1 MKVADMKIS
10 TRLTLGFGLVLLLV
24 VSLLTIGVANLN
36 QINGINEE
44 IVNTEW
50 VKADSAQSISTLI
63 RTIAYKT
70 LKLFVTS
77 DPDRAA
83 QIDQSILADGKSVI
97 AALQTFD
104 SLAYTPKEKS
114 LLVAIKAS
122 HTAYETSIGRVSSL
136 LAEGRR
142 DEAIQT
148 MNEKMLPLLEVVQK
162 QVDALV
168 GLQSELGQ
176 QRAAKASEDIALA
189 RTLMLVLGSAAVLVG
204 MGFAI
209 WISRGITRP
218 IHDAIR
224 VARTVAGGDLTSD
237 IAITA
242 RDETGQ
248 LLQALKEMN
257 EGLSTIVI
265 QVRTGADAIAVASN
279 QMTQGHTDLSKRT
292 EEQAASLQETASSME
307 EFTTTAIQNAT
318 NAKQASQLAVAASDT
333 AVCGGEVV
341 RQVIETIHDVT
352 ESSKKI
358 IEIIGVIEGIAFQ
371 TNILALNAAVEAA
384 RAGEQ
389 GRSFAVVA
397 GEVRSLAQRS
407 AVAAKEIN
415 GLIEDSVSKVEKSSA
430 LVKKAGHT
438 MVEIVQAV
446 KGVTDIMGEV
456 ATASAAQSG
465 DIEHMNSAV
474 AQMDAATQRN
484 ASLVKETT
492 AAATSLE
499 EQGRLLRD
507 AVGAFRVS
515 APQSARQTTQPGRPA
530 RSLEETL
537 TPARVSAFVPLAANH
552 GFGET

>member
-24 VSLLTIGVANLN
+24 MSLLTIGVANLN
-36 QINGINEE
+36 QINRINEE

-50 VKADSAQSISTLI
+50 VKADSAQSISILT
-63 RTIAYKT
+63 RTTAYKT
-70 LKLFVTS
+70 LELFVTS

-83 QIDQSILADGKSVI
+83 QIDQSILADGKSVV

-122 HTAYETSIGRVSSL
+122 HIAYEASFGQVASL

-148 MNEKMLPLLEVVQK
+148 MNEKMHPLLDVVQK

-176 QRAAKASEDIALA
+176 QRAAKASEDIGLA
-189 RTLMLVLGSAAVLVG
+189 RTLMLVLGSATVLVG

-218 IHDAIR
+218 IHDAMR
-224 VARTVAGGDLTSD
+224 VARTVAAGDLTSD

-265 QVRTGADAIAVASN
+265 QVRTGADAIAVASS

-292 EEQAASLQETASSME
+292 AEQAASLQETASSME
-307 EFTTTAIQNAT
+307 EFTTMAIQNAT

-430 LVKKAGHT
+430 LVEKAGHT

-446 KGVTDIMGEV
+446 KRVTDIMGKV
-456 ATASAAQSG
+456 ATASAGQSG

-474 AQMDAATQRN
+474 ARMDAATQRN

-515 APQSARQTTQPGRPA
+515 APESARQTTQPGQPA

-537 TPARVSAFVPLAANH
+537 TPAHVSALVPLAANQ
-552 GFGET
+552 GLGET

>member
-24 VSLLTIGVANLN
+24 MSLLTIGVANLN
-36 QINGINEE
+36 QINRINEE

-50 VKADSAQSISTLI
+50 VKADSAQSISILT
-63 RTIAYKT
+63 RTTAYKT
-70 LKLFVTS
+70 LELFVTS

-83 QIDQSILADGKSVI
+83 QIDQSILADGKSVV

-122 HTAYETSIGRVSSL
+122 HTAYEASFGQVASL

-148 MNEKMLPLLEVVQK
+148 MNEKMHPLLDVVQK

-176 QRAAKASEDIALA
+176 QRAAKASEDIGLA
-189 RTLMLVLGSAAVLVG
+189 RTLMLVLGSATVLVG

-218 IHDAIR
+218 IHDAMR
-224 VARTVAGGDLTSD
+224 VARTVAAGDLTSD

-265 QVRTGADAIAVASN
+265 QVRTGADAIAVASS

-292 EEQAASLQETASSME
+292 AEQAASLQETALSME
-307 EFTTTAIQNAT
+307 EFTTMAIQNAT

-358 IEIIGVIEGIAFQ
+358 IEIIGVIEGIAFRSSKRRYRAYEQ
-371 TNILALNAAVEAA
+371 CSGADGRCHTTERIAGKGDDSRCNLIGGTGQAPARRSRGVPGVGPGVCTANDAIGAA
-384 RAGEQ
+384 RQ
-389 GRSFAVVA
+389 
-397 GEVRSLAQRS
+397 
-407 AVAAKEIN
+407 
-415 GLIEDSVSKVEKSSA
+415 
-430 LVKKAGHT
+430 
-438 MVEIVQAV
+438 
-446 KGVTDIMGEV
+446 VTG
-456 ATASAAQSG
+456 
-465 DIEHMNSAV
+465 
-474 AQMDAATQRN
+474 
-484 ASLVKETT
+484 
-492 AAATSLE
+492 
-499 EQGRLLRD
+499 RD
-507 AVGAFRVS
+507 AHASPRECACSIGC
-515 APQSARQTTQPGRPA
+515 QSRLGRNIA
-530 RSLEETL
+530 GTL
-537 TPARVSAFVPLAANH
+537 S
-552 GFGET
+552 GCFGSGN

>member
-1 MKVADMKIS
+1 M
-10 TRLTLGFGLVLLLV
+10 
-24 VSLLTIGVANLN
+24 
-36 QINGINEE
+36 
-44 IVNTEW
+44 
-50 VKADSAQSISTLI
+50 
-63 RTIAYKT
+63 
-70 LKLFVTS
+70 
-77 DPDRAA
+77 
-83 QIDQSILADGKSVI
+83 
-97 AALQTFD
+97 
-104 SLAYTPKEKS
+104 
-114 LLVAIKAS
+114 
-122 HTAYETSIGRVSSL
+122 
-136 LAEGRR
+136 
-142 DEAIQT
+142 
-148 MNEKMLPLLEVVQK
+148 LEVVQK

-438 MVEIVQAV
+438 MVEIV
-446 KGVTDIMGEV
+446 VT
-456 ATASAAQSG
+456 S
-465 DIEHMNSAV
+465 
-474 AQMDAATQRN
+474 
-484 ASLVKETT
+484 
-492 AAATSLE
+492 
-499 EQGRLLRD
+499 
-507 AVGAFRVS
+507 
-515 APQSARQTTQPGRPA
+515 
-530 RSLEETL
+530 RSI
-537 TPARVSAFVPLAANH
+537 
-552 GFGET
+552 